1 MQEFSPV
8 TSKRIKRS
16 SPLKVA
22 RGRAQSP
29 QRGRRGCA
37 LLCCTEGAPAVC
49 VRGAHVIPTTTPRDW
64 WYPPHFP
71 AEETEAWKGLPRP
84 KPELS
89 THHGPRC
96 CGKKRCIT
104 EKVQTVVRLRS
115 TAGGLSKSSN
125 SWTTNPPPPPRREA
139 HELGKWECWKNK
151 GTQNRIHGTL
161 GQSAPM
167 P

>member
-16 SPLKVA
+16 TPLKDTPLAENTVA

-49 VRGAHVIPTTTPRDW
+49 VRGARVIPTTTPRDW

-71 AEETEAWKGLPRP
+71 AEETEAWKGFAETKARALHPPRP
-84 KPELS
+84 KMLWQEKM
-89 THHGPRC
+89 HHGEGADS
-96 CGKKRCIT
+96 GKTAQHCRRPLKGF
-104 EKVQTVVRLRS
+104 EFLDHESPS
-115 TAGGLSKSSN
+115 TS
-125 SWTTNPPPPPRREA
+125 
-139 HELGKWECWKNK
+139 
-151 GTQNRIHGTL
+151 
-161 GQSAPM
+161 
-167 P
+167 